1 METLQKATSY
11 VNKCSFYWSFLL
23 LLQLFLL
30 VFIILLSQKFLT
42 LLISRLGWH
51 LEDLFYKHSN
61 LHTETEFFFLFND
74 RDSCLLWVCL
84 PNRFRTFRIPAR
96 SIILSYCDKSCI
108 NPYFTAFKH
117 MLLPRH
123 KIFNILT
130 SQYFFYKIYCV

>member
-1 METLQKATSY
+1 MLINVLSTGVFCYSS
-11 VNKCSFYWSFLL
+11 NFFCWFSSFYFLKNSW
-23 LLQLFLL
+23 LFLYL
-30 VFIILLSQKFLT
+30 DWADILKIFFINIVICIQKQ
-42 LLISRLGWH
+42 
-51 LEDLFYKHSN
+51 N
-61 LHTETEFFFLFND
+61 FFFLFND